1 MTDER
6 AETERE
12 AARRAGRG
20 MTSHVDEHAMELSQD
35 SRDSQ
40 SEDARVPRQDGR
52 KKGDSTSG

>member
-1 MTDER
+1 MGEER

-20 MTSHVDEHAMELSQD
+20 TASHVDEHAMELSQD

-40 SEDARVPRQDGR
+40 TEDPRALRQDGK

>member
-1 MTDER
+1 MTEER
-6 AETERE
+6 AERERE

-35 SRDSQ
+35 SRDTQ
-40 SEDARVPRQDGR
+40 SEDPRAPRQDGK